1 MTGHRCNLRCHRPAH
16 CGGDTAPMAGSDAR
30 SLPRTRWVRIGT
42 VVVLAGLSLAACG
55 RKAEESL
62 PAPATLTVL
71 PAPDAPPEPAAARPM
86 PPTTRVPVTT
96 TSLPNSVTYTV
107 QDGDTF
113 FGIADKF
120 GITPQLLAGLNPLKD
135 PGRLVV
141 GQLLIVPGPAPVPGS
156 PDGSATATTTGTTVT
171 VSTLP
176 SATKNG

>member
-1 MTGHRCNLRCHRPAH
+1 M
-16 CGGDTAPMAGSDAR
+16 
-30 SLPRTRWVRIGT
+30 
-42 VVVLAGLSLAACG
+42 LAGLSVGACG
-55 RKAEESL
+55 RKVEESL
-62 PAPATLTVL
+62 PVPATLTVL

-86 PPTTRVPVTT
+86 PPTTRVAVTT
-96 TSLPNSVTYTV
+96 TSLPGSVTYTV

-120 GITPQLLAGLNPLKD
+120 GITPALLAGLNPLKD

-141 GQLLIVPGPAPVPGS
+141 GQLLVVPGPAPVPGS
-156 PDGSATATTTGTTVT
+156 ADGSATTTTVGAAVT